1 MKGQICVDGQKQR
14 IKLVPGNATSPTVY
28 KESILIMATIDAH
41 KGRDVM
47 ICNIPGAF
55 ISADIDEDV
64 KMALSVRLA
73 RLMVNIAPQIYRQ
86 HMIYENGSLVLYVT
100 LNKSLY
106 GFLRL
111 KLLFY
116 EQLVADIKV
125 KFF

>member
-1 MKGQICVDGQKQR
+1 MDGQKQR

-28 KESILIMATIDAH
+28 KESILIISAVLCS
-41 KGRDVM
+41 RVLCVV